1 MKLINILRESLHIHE
16 DASFAF
22 GGKKLKM
29 RLKPNINPTKEGIRI
44 QFAISNDADDLDPSD
59 LENFTT
65 SLQSLLNKALS
76 PYGMSVNSDP
86 DVPDQGE
93 QVIGYYL
100 TIEQF
105 ESFVK
110 KALKDVLKTA
120 KKPSPKTQE
129 DEPSEESSSEEHS

>member
-1 MKLINILRESLHIHE
+1 MKLINLLRESLQLHE

-105 ESFVK
+105 ESFIK

-120 KKPSPKTQE
+120 KKPSPKPQE
-129 DEPSEESSSEEHS
+129 